1 LLSPAS
7 PSTTLYSYIVNSGEQ
22 LHKGIEA
29 VVRYEAV
36 KNNNSFFS
44 SVKPFANI
52 TYSNFKYVTFT
63 YDSSVT
69 KQVNFKDNAVA
80 GVPKV
85 MANLGV
91 DVNTKAGLYANIT
104 FNYKDKIPVT
114 ALNDVYTTSY
124 SLLNA
129 KLGFRNSLSKHFDLD
144 VYAGAQNLT
153 GTKYFLMVFV
163 NQLPDAY
170 IPAATKAMVFG
181 GVNLKYNF

>member
-1 LLSPAS
+1 
-7 PSTTLYSYIVNSGEQ
+7 LYSYIVNSGEQ
-22 LHKGIEA
+22 LHKGVEA
-29 VVRYEAV
+29 IVRYELIN
-36 KNNNSFFS
+36 NNNSFLR

-69 KQVNFKDNAVA
+69 KQVSFKDNAVA

-85 MANLGV
+85 MANIGI
-91 DVNTKAGLYANIT
+91 DVSTKAGLYANLT

-129 KLGFRNSLSKHFDLD
+129 KIGFRSSLSKHFDLD
-144 VYAGAQNLT
+144 LYAGGQNLT

-170 IPAATKAMVFG
+170 IPAASKATLFG
-181 GVNLKYNF
+181 GMNLKYNF